1 MQAKRRVSYEHTH
14 IRSNLTGIFV
24 KDLETK
30 VKNNQLILNSFQL
43 LVTKTRRGLATSN
56 DIQNPIM
63 M

>member
-30 VKNNQLILNSFQL
+30 VKYDQLI
-43 LVTKTRRGLATSN
+43 
-56 DIQNPIM
+56 
-63 M
+63 